1 MAAAAPPRVSAIAEA
16 THKGLRRRRIVN
28 GTAIGLMG
36 VCVAVALVPLGSL
49 LFYVIKRGIGGL
61 SWTALTT
68 APAPSSEGGGGFG
81 NAIAGSAELLA
92 IAALIGV
99 PWGILN
105 AIYLSEFARGRL
117 GRVVRFFSD
126 VLTGIPTIVTGLVV
140 YGLLVLGMGG
150 FSALAGGVALGLIML
165 PIVTRA
171 SEEMLNLVP
180 DSLREAGLALG
191 MPRWKVTLRI
201 VLPTAA
207 RGIVTANLLA
217 LARASGETA
226 PLIVTV
232 LGSNFFSWKLTGAPI
247 NALPLYI
254 FKNAGQPDP
263 VKIQLAWAATLV
275 LILFILALSLL
286 ARLIGRGGHDTTV
299 E

>member
-1 MAAAAPPRVSAIAEA
+1 MAA
-16 THKGLRRRRIVN
+16 
-28 GTAIGLMG
+28 
-36 VCVAVALVPLGSL
+36 CVAVALVPLGSL
-49 LFYVIKRGIGGL
+49 LFYVAKRGIGAL
-61 SWTALTT
+61 SWTALTR

-92 IAALIGV
+92 VAALIGV
-99 PWGILN
+99 PWGVLN
-105 AIYLSEFARGRL
+105 AIYLSELARGRL
-117 GRVVRFFSD
+117 GRAVRFFSD

-140 YGLLVLGMGG
+140 YGLLVIGLGG

-165 PIVTRA
+165 PIVTRG

-180 DSLREAGLALG
+180 DALREAGLALG
-191 MPRWKVTLRI
+191 LPRWKVTLRI

-226 PLIVTV
+226 PLIVTA
-232 LGSNFFSWKLTGAPI
+232 LGSNFYTWKLTGAPV

-275 LILFILALSLL
+275 LILFVLTLSLL
-286 ARLIGRGGHDTTV
+286 ARLIGRGAHDTA